1 MRPALA
7 TAAVAYPPSQIG
19 IGWAG
24 VGVTRTSY
32 RPSSGAQNL
41 LPGPGGAQGPDQRLQ
56 PDAPGGRVDTECP
69 VLVLGVAEAQPENQP
84 SAAEPVDHGGVLGQ
98 PQRVVQRRQD
108 EPGAQRDPRGDRGE
122 RGQQG
127 QR

>member
-32 RPSSGAQNL
+32 RPSSGAQN
-41 LPGPGGAQGPDQRLQ
+41 G
-56 PDAPGGRVDTECP
+56 CP
-69 VLVLGVAEAQPENQP
+69 VQAVRKAPTSASSRAPRVAGSTPKARYSC
-84 SAAEPVDHGGVLGQ
+84 SA
-98 PQRVVQRRQD
+98 
-108 EPGAQRDPRGDRGE
+108 
-122 RGQQG
+122 
-127 QR
+127 